1 MAVAGSITV
10 TTSEAGSGL
19 TKYSVAWLSNAS
31 GAVTENSFNVRA
43 GELVQVEY
51 VPDAGGTQPTDA
63 YDMTLLNANSLDVL
77 GGGGANLSNATRT
90 QAVPAVSTYFR
101 RTLEAGALTPTIS
114 NAGNAKGGTLILLV
128 R

>member
-1 MAVAGSITV
+1 MAVAGSITATV
-10 TTSEAGSGL
+10 TDAGAGL

-31 GAVTENSFNVRA
+31 GAVTENTFNVKA

-63 YDMTLLNANSLDVL
+63 YDMTLLNANGTDVL

-101 RTLEAGALTPTIS
+101 RTLEAGALAPTVS
-114 NAGNAKGGTLILLV
+114 NAGNAKGGTIVLLV